1 MKKLINILLLI
12 PLLLQFGCKDP
23 FQDETFRVYDE
34 QPISS
39 YLETRSDEFSEW
51 IAILRYADMYNALNQ
66 SSQIFTMFA
75 PTNEAVEAFY
85 EMKAVGNIEE
95 LGRDYARQ
103 LVRYHVA
110 GDSITLAHVVEGG
123 MLTTKTLT
131 DDYLEVVVGEEGG
144 INALYMNGDAHI
156 KEAAI
161 PTANGLIYV
170 LNDMMR
176 PMFES
181 IYQIMHDNGR
191 NTIMIEA
198 FEKTGWRDSLNI
210 IADTVEHP
218 ILGIPIEQ
226 RRYYTILGVPDE
238 VFQQQGI
245 GSVDELAAYLGAG
258 SDYTNKD
265 NALFQYLGYHIIRGN
280 YRLDNLKKFEL
291 EATSN
296 FWETGTPNALMK
308 ISIESDGLY
317 YLNYETGDGKA
328 KFIDAES
335 DFLVKN
341 GYIHQI
347 DDVLPIATRLTPA
360 PVIFDFCNY
369 PDLAGYIS
377 TNGVEGQLYQRAG
390 PAEYT
395 TNLAE
400 ANLASMPYQMGP
412 MGNPN
417 TGGAL
422 GYLTLRDQPTNQ
434 FFNSMFKDVLEL
446 QLGFMGNVTLT
457 SPPIL
462 PGKYKVSL
470 VYLYAN
476 SLDPLSR
483 GEGSNGGQTSFELED
498 ATGNRRANVVLYS
511 QVTLDGRM
519 GIYTQS
525 LFNEVTFEEAGRHR
539 VKITINDPAASTF
552 AKFQIRLDY
561 LLFEPIN

>member
-39 YLETRSDEFSEW
+39 YLESRSDEFSEW
-51 IAILRYADMYNALNQ
+51 ISILRYADMYNALNQ
-66 SSQIFTMFA
+66 SSQVFTMFA
-75 PTNEAVEAFY
+75 PTNEAVEAFFQ
-85 EMKAVGNIEE
+85 MKDVSNIEA

-110 GDSITLAHVVEGG
+110 GDSISLADVIEGG

-144 INALYMNGDAHI
+144 LNALYMNGDAHI
-156 KEAAI
+156 KETAI
-161 PTANGLIYV
+161 PAANGLVYV

-181 IYQIMHDNGR
+181 IYQIMRDNGR
-191 NTIMIEA
+191 NAIMMEA
-198 FEKTGWRDSLNI
+198 FERTGWRDSLNI

-265 NALFQYLGYHIIRGN
+265 NALFQYLGYHIIPGN
-280 YRLDNLKKFEL
+280 YRLENLKKFEL
-291 EATSN
+291 DATSN
-296 FWETGTPNALMK
+296 FWETATANSLMK
-308 ISIESDGLY
+308 VSVEMDGIH
-317 YLNYETGDGKA
+317 YLNFETGEGKA
-328 KFIDAES
+328 RFIEAES
-335 DFLVKN
+335 DFVVKN

-347 DDVLPIATRLTPA
+347 DNILPIANNLQ
-360 PVIFDFCNY
+360 PVPVLFDFCNF
-369 PDLAGYIS
+369 PDLAAYIA
-377 TNGVEGQLYQRAG
+377 TNGVDGQLFRTAG
-390 PAEYT
+390 TQEYT
-395 TNLAE
+395 TNLQG
-400 ANLASMPYQMGP
+400 ANLQSLPFQMGP
-412 MGNPN
+412 LGNPN
-417 TGGAL
+417 TGGAVS
-422 GYLTLRDQPTNQ
+422 YWTVKDEPTNQ
-434 FFNSMFKDVLEL
+434 LYPTLFKDGLEL
-446 QLGFMGNVTLT
+446 QLGFLGHITLT
-457 SPPIL
+457 PPPIL
-462 PGKYKVSL
+462 PGKYKVTL
-470 VYLYAN
+470 FYVYVN

-483 GEGSNGGQTSFELED
+483 GEGSNGGQTSFELKD
-498 ATGNRRANVVLYS
+498 ARGDRRTNVVLYS
-511 QVTLDGRM
+511 DVTLAGRM
-519 GIYTQS
+519 GIYSQT
-525 LFNEVTFEEAGRHR
+525 LFNEITLDQVDRHPI
-539 VKITINDPAASTF
+539 KITVNDPAASTF
-552 AKFQIRLDY
+552 KSFRIRLDY